1 MKTRTITKI
10 LALLAL
16 SQMMKAQEVV
26 NGGNVYLGP
35 LRSSGTQAAVDFTW
49 AASTSPVKSGTVASR
64 PGTCTVG
71 QLYFATDAAAGQNL
85 AVCTS
90 TNVWTTIAGAS
101 GINAQTGTSYTMQD
115 TDGSKLLTLSNAAPV
130 AVSLP
135 QAGASSWFKAGWTT
149 DVENRGAGTVTITP
163 AVSTIDGA
171 ASLQLTQNQG
181 VRIFS
186 DGSNYYTQRGVGGAA
201 APAGTGIVTVSGG
214 AYQSPGALSQ
224 DVVSSG
230 LVATVVGVN
239 GTNVQAA
246 NVYSGNIA
254 GAAVY
259 NNPDPCISFTV
270 AYTNAAFQAAATGAN
285 VAITTVPAKW
295 EPDFPFPVLEETTP
309 FTSATITGARVSIGT
324 VALPYNFMAAQA
336 MMRTSNTM
344 GGASSGPVWAGI
356 TGPLGLVLRVE
367 TTDGTNLGTGAA
379 TNFTAGSFTG
389 RICGKVAQ

>member
-1 MKTRTITKI
+1 MKTRTITKT

-35 LRSSGTQAAVDFTW
+35 LRSSGTQASVDFTG
-49 AASTSPVKSGTVASR
+49 AASTSPVKSGNVASR

-71 QLYFATDAAAGQNL
+71 QIYFATDAAAGQNL

-90 TNVWTTIAGAS
+90 TNIWTTIAGAS
-101 GINAQTGTSYTMQD
+101 GINAQTGASYTLQD
-115 TDGSKLLTLSNAAPV
+115 SDCSKLVTLSNAAAV

-135 QAGASSWFKAGWTT
+135 QAGASSWFKAGWTA
-149 DVENRGAGTVTITP
+149 DVENRGGGTATITP
-163 AVSTIDGA
+163 VGSTIDGA

-201 APAGTGIVTVSGG
+201 APSGTGIVTVSGG
-214 AYQSPGALSQ
+214 AYQAPGALSQ
-224 DVVSSG
+224 DVISSG

-239 GTNVQAA
+239 GTNLQPT
-246 NVYSGNIA
+246 NIYTSNIA
-254 GAAVY
+254 GSTLY

-270 AYTNAAFQAAATGAN
+270 PYTNAAFQAAAAGAN

-295 EPDFPFPVLEETTP
+295 EPDFPFPVVEETTP
-309 FTSATITGARVSIGT
+309 FASGTITGARVSIGT
-324 VALPYNFMAAQA
+324 VALPYNFMAAQPI
-336 MMRTSNTM
+336 MKTNNTM

-356 TGPLGLVLRVE
+356 AGSLGLVLRVE
-367 TTDGTNLGTGAA
+367 TTDGSNLGTGAA